1 MSACGGASHPDH
13 TLLSDESTT
22 SSEAPAPTSAMA
34 STRPGCVPL
43 SLMGPDDAVGEAADM
58 LVMNCTDGDVEVV
71 TFDNGFANNGVEV
84 EEDGAWRA
92 LGIGHLFDLDERVV
106 LPPGASC
113 MVIAAIGSTH
123 PASTG

>member
-1 MSACGGASHPDH
+1 
-13 TLLSDESTT
+13 
-22 SSEAPAPTSAMA
+22 
-34 STRPGCVPL
+34 
-43 SLMGPDDAVGEAADM
+43 MGPDDAVGEAADM

-123 PASTG
+123 PGQHRVTMQVWRIDHDGTRHGLDLVSEPFDWPASP